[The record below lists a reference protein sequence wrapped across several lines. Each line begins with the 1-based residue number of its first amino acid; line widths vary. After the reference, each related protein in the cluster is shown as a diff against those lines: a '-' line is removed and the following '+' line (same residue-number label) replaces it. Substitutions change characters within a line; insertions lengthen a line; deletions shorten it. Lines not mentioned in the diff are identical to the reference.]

1 MSKDSIT
8 VYADSQDLQ
17 MVFGCALR
25 YALGRKSMSTH
36 LIPEFIKDNVG
47 MLDQKWLINY
57 LEDLCRYERD
67 RDAWGSDREYGYDG
81 LSHYEGW
88 LDLKKFLI
96 DEYNSRE
103 FEEPV
108 TYYQYIKPSSL
119 KMYYNK
125 NKIREYI
132 GSCQTINEA
141 VNLMYNFLEER
152 GIVLSHFRNTEKY
165 AVVFFDIG
173 SATEWFELETI
184 EFSEEKPRTEILEK
198 LKEHGYPFAD
208 QYDENGKRKFP

>member
-1 MSKDSIT
+1 MT

-17 MVFGCALR
+17 MLFCCALR

-36 LIPEFIKDNVG
+36 LIPEIIKDNVS
-47 MLDQKWLINY
+47 MLDQKWFINY
-57 LEDLCRYERD
+57 
-67 RDAWGSDREYGYDG
+67 
-81 LSHYEGW
+81 
-88 LDLKKFLI
+88 
-96 DEYNSRE
+96 
-103 FEEPV
+103 
-108 TYYQYIKPSSL
+108 
-119 KMYYNK
+119 
-125 NKIREYI
+125 
-132 GSCQTINEA
+132 
-141 VNLMYNFLEER
+141 LEER

-208 QYDENGKRKFP
+208 QYDENGKRKF